1 MRRDEIAKK
10 LDVKRIKESKVA
22 RNSFFITAAHF
33 VNIAFGLIATT
44 IIARYLG
51 VELYGRFGYYT
62 ALMSIL
68 AIFLDL
74 GTDIFSVVQISKD
87 SASMNKYISMN
98 VTSRLFMTV
107 IMSIVLILM
116 GVLEIVDIEV
126 AALILWVAFLMQNFL
141 KVPKICFQSSEE
153 MHYMA
158 LYDVLDYLLLLVV
171 TIAFVVFG
179 PKGTR
184 LELVAGAYLVSRGLT
199 FALSMNK
206 AKRRYTIKYVNVKAH
221 EVLELVK
228 RSSPLFVNSI
238 ITLLAMQIDVMMIN
252 AFMGDVETGYYSAS
266 KRILTNLLIFPS
278 IMTTVLLPKL
288 SNKSL
293 DEQKSFYVLKMNFAG
308 GLVVAAGIL
317 IFAKWGIL
325 LLFGKEYLPAYHIL
339 QIFGFAMPM
348 LFVNYYLG
356 TYLVANEKQSKV
368 LFLNIV
374 STLANIGMNYVLIP
388 VYQGRG
394 AAMATFISISV
405 GFALSTYYY
414 TKTKR
419 ENGMDENATG

>member
-1 MRRDEIAKK
+1 MRREEIARK
-10 LDVKRIKESKVA
+10 LDIKKIKESKVA

-33 VNIAFGLIATT
+33 MNIALGLLATT

-87 SASMNKYISMN
+87 KESMDRYMSMN
-98 VTSRLFMTV
+98 VTSRFFMTAV
-107 IMSIVLILM
+107 MSIVFICM
-116 GVLEIVDIEV
+116 GVSGAVDMEA
-126 AALILWVAFLMQNFL
+126 AALIFWAAFLMQNFI
-141 KVPKICFQSSEE
+141 KVPRICFQSSEE

-158 LYDVLDYLLLLVV
+158 LYDVLDYVLLLIC
-171 TIAFVVFG
+171 TSAFVLMG
-179 PKGTR
+179 PKGIK

-199 FALSMNK
+199 VVMSMNK
-206 AKRRYTIKYVNVKAH
+206 AIRRYKLKYVKVRAS
-221 EVLELVK
+221 EVLDLVK
-228 RSSPLFVNSI
+228 KSSPLFVNSI

-252 AFMGDVETGYYSAS
+252 AFMGDIETGYYSAS

-278 IMTTVLLPKL
+278 VMTTVLLPKL

-308 GLVVAAGIL
+308 GIIVAAGIF
-317 IFAKWGIL
+317 IFAKLGIL
-325 LLFGKEYLPAYHIL
+325 LLFGRDYLPAYQIL

-368 LFLNIV
+368 LFLNII

-388 VYQGRG
+388 AYQGRG
-394 AAMATFISISV
+394 AAMATFISISI
-405 GFALSTYYY
+405 GFVISIYHYM
-414 TKTKR
+414 KTRR
-419 ENGMDENATG
+419 ENDRGESISG